1 LLIINYSLL
10 IANTVPQ
17 QLAIAQLSSGLERG
31 RFMDKPVIVSR
42 QPYPLPVKKGE
53 KVFWCACGRSAN
65 QPYCDG
71 SHKGTDITPMPYT
84 APRDKIVFFCGC
96 KHSGKG
102 PVCDGSH
109 SELIDN

>member
-1 LLIINYSLL
+1 
-10 IANTVPQ
+10 
-17 QLAIAQLSSGLERG
+17 
-31 RFMDKPVIVSR
+31 MDKPVTVSR

-53 KVFWCACGRSAN
+53 KVFWCACGRSKN

-71 SHKGTDITPMPYT
+71 SHKGTDITPVAYT

-109 SELIDN
+109 VQVKEGKLP